1 MPPFLN
7 YIFLLTSNICFC
19 QQLFPQQ
26 SHQQEQKQSLQIQFH
41 QVLICWGSIELC
53 KLTLIRVNHL
63 SWFLPA
69 GTRSKSTPSP
79 GDGSSSGNSIKLS
92 IPLLLILAAATYASV
107 FWTYWFFNQLATH
120 LKCYF
125 FFACYYRLLLCN
137 HLYYQGPL
145 CWRVQSIHFVT
156 SIGLHHFVLWEALFS
171 PLSIKHGLKFVVSSW
186 SSKAKNIIKSMQLCG
201 TLQHYERQ

>member
-1 MPPFLN
+1 MYPTLCLQISTIIIEKTRNYYYKETYILTKISMPPFLN
-7 YIFLLTSNICFC
+7 YIFLPTSNICFC

-69 GTRSKSTPSP
+69 GTGSKSTPSP

-92 IPLLLILAAATYASV
+92 IPLLLILAAATHASV

-125 FFACYYRLLLCN
+125 FFCLLL
-137 HLYYQGPL
+137 P
-145 CWRVQSIHFVT
+145 I
-156 SIGLHHFVLWEALFS
+156 
-171 PLSIKHGLKFVVSSW
+171 VVV
-186 SSKAKNIIKSMQLCG
+186 
-201 TLQHYERQ
+201 